1 MSFADL
7 LTVGGRLYH
16 ETHFAPLLRLQGEV
30 SGIALELKAADGTRL
45 PVLVTST
52 LKTSPQGEPLLVRT
66 TLFDARDRR
75 AYETELLRARQ
86 EADRERARLQQVVA
100 TLQRSLLPPSLPT
113 VPGLRAAAHYHTA
126 SRDNLGGDFYDL
138 FALGDGRWGFF
149 LGDVCG
155 KGPAAAAVTSL
166 VRYTL
171 RAAAIHDP
179 DPVTVVGTLNTA
191 LHEAYS
197 GDDPR
202 YCTLIFGVLTPCAAG
217 DGFTVTLAGGGH
229 PSALHLR
236 ADGTAAY
243 LPTPGGL
250 LVGVVPNAR
259 FTTATAVLG
268 PGDTLL
274 LYTDGLT
281 EARTAGA
288 DARYGDDALHVFVTA
303 LAPAGAEAVVTA
315 VRELLDSFGDG
326 LDDDTAVLALGV
338 PAGRPT
344 GETA

>member
-1 MSFADL
+1 M
-7 LTVGGRLYH
+7 
-16 ETHFAPLLRLQGEV
+16 
-30 SGIALELKAADGTRL
+30 
-45 PVLVTST
+45 
-52 LKTSPQGEPLLVRT
+52 
-66 TLFDARDRR
+66 
-75 AYETELLRARQ
+75 
-86 EADRERARLQQVVA
+86 
-100 TLQRSLLPPSLPT
+100 
-113 VPGLRAAAHYHTA
+113 
-126 SRDNLGGDFYDL
+126 
-138 FALGDGRWGFF
+138 
-149 LGDVCG
+149 CG

-179 DPVTVVGTLNTA
+179 DPVTVVSTLNTA
-191 LHEAYS
+191 LHESYS

-202 YCTLIFGVLTPCAAG
+202 YCTLIFGVLTPRAAG

-259 FTTATAVLG
+259 FTTATAVLA

-288 DARYGDDALHVFVTA
+288 EARYGDDALHVFATG

-338 PAGRPT
+338 PAGPT